1 MTTVHIAT
9 TLPQAGCMN
18 CGPTV
23 PYADEIEGSLWAR
36 CLHCDQVIGPWD
48 SLDMMIELSRIGA
61 LGFELIERGCSGGS
75 KGCGTSSCGTCGSG
89 ACPTGDVTA

>member
-1 MTTVHIAT
+1 MTTAHIAT

-36 CLHCDQVIGPWD
+36 CLHCDQVIGPWN

-61 LGFELIERGCSGGS
+61 LGLS
-75 KGCGTSSCGTCGSG
+75 
-89 ACPTGDVTA
+89 

>member
-1 MTTVHIAT
+1 
-9 TLPQAGCMN
+9 MN